1 MTRYRLAPLRDV
13 RARDERTQRYGL
25 AAAVGDARTTEAEVA
40 AAARRVAEARAGLAT
55 ALATRGA
62 SGTAYVLALADRH
75 VSHRRRQLDAA
86 VAAHARARDAH
97 AGKLAA
103 VDASRG
109 QLTAARAD
117 KEVIERHFARW
128 RTTQQKLAE
137 RREE

>member
-1 MTRYRLAPLRDV
+1 VTRYRLAPLRDV

-40 AAARRVAEARAGLAT
+40 AAARRVEEARAILAA
-55 ALATRGA
+55 ALATRG
-62 SGTAYVLALADRH
+62 SGAAHVLALADRH

-128 RTTQQKLAE
+128 RTAQQKLAE

>member
-1 MTRYRLAPLRDV
+1 LRDV

-40 AAARRVAEARAGLAT
+40 TARHRVQEARAGLAS
-55 ALATRGA
+55 ALAARGSLGA
-62 SGTAYVLALADRH
+62 AHVLALADRH
-75 VSHRRRQLDAA
+75 IAHRRRLLDAA

-128 RTTQQKLAE
+128 RETQQKLAE